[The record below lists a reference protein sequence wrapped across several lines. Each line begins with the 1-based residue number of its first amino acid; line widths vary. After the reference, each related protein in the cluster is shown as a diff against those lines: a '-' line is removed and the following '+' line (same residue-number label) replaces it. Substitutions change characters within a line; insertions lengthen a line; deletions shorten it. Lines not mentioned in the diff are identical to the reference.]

1 MLKIGLFATGLDT
14 YWGQFDGLRDNLDVY
29 RRTIVDCINS
39 CGDDVEC
46 VDAGMVDSPEK
57 ALAAARYFN
66 EEHIEMVF
74 LYVAT
79 YCLSSTVLPIAQRLK
94 CPVILLNLKPET
106 VVSAIEKYCDGFKAT
121 FTASH
126 RKRMLINKE
135 EANEYLKNEVLK
147 ILRK

>member
-66 EEHIEMVF
+66 ENI
-74 LYVAT
+74 LKW
-79 YCLSSTVLPIAQRLK
+79 SSCMWQPTACPLLCCRLLK
-94 CPVILLNLKPET
+94 DLN
-106 VVSAIEKYCDGFKAT
+106 A
-121 FTASH
+121 
-126 RKRMLINKE
+126 R
-135 EANEYLKNEVLK
+135 
-147 ILRK
+147 